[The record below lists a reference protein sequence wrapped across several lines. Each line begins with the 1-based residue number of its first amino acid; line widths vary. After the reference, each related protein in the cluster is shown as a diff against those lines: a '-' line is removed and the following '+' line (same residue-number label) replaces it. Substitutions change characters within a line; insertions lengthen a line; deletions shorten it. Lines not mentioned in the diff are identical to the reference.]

1 MRYSWIFM
9 AFMFWVIGPAVA
21 GQTHFDPSS
30 FNTKATFSVD
40 SDVMSL
46 TSAVATI
53 EARPNAPGYSWL
65 RISFYSFPPAAEDIA
80 SVVSGNV
87 ESMDRKWNK
96 KASNSKD
103 YNHSHAVLQL
113 SVDKD
118 RKIWQVD
125 MSVPGHA
132 CTIAPFEQDV
142 KNAWQTYQ
150 FDGKHLRLKSKGSY
164 ICDMKFMGIPNQKFG
179 WDVDL
184 NLPAFEKAHSKQK

>member
-1 MRYSWIFM
+1 MRCCRLFM
-9 AFMFWVIGPAVA
+9 ALMFWVIGPAVA

-40 SDVMSL
+40 SDVLSL

-87 ESMDRKWNK
+87 ESLDRKWSK
-96 KASNSKD
+96 KASNPKD

-113 SVDKD
+113 SVDKGQ
-118 RKIWQVD
+118 KISQVD

-132 CTIAPFEQDV
+132 CTIAPFEQDI

-179 WDVDL
+179 WDVE
-184 NLPAFEKAHSKQK
+184 PQSAGI